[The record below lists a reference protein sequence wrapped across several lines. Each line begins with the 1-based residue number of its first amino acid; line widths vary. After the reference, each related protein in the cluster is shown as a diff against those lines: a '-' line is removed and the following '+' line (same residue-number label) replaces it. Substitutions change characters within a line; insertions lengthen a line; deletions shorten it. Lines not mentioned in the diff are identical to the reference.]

1 MHKSAT
7 MAAVLATLA
16 IIGCDTNR
24 TGYGNGTAYGNGA
37 ASRGYASGPA
47 AVQYGTR
54 VDNSMPGAQGGFNN
68 DDINGKSRN
77 PYTTTPNTGPYNAN
91 PVASGTTPR

>member
-1 MHKSAT
+1 MHKNAT
-7 MAAVLATLA
+7 VAVLLA
-16 IIGCDTNR
+16 ASTVIGCN
-24 TGYGNGTAYGNGA
+24 NSGTPGPA
-37 ASRGYASGPA
+37 ARGYSSGPA

-77 PYTTTPNTGPYNAN
+77 PYSTTPGTGPYNAN